1 MKRGTMVTRDMPEAT
16 LPHNREAEESLLG
29 ALLYG
34 GNVSRMA
41 IEQLKPE
48 DFYLGRH
55 QTIFRHIL
63 QLFADEGVIETV
75 LLVDLLEKEEQLEE
89 AGGRDYIQELPKRV
103 RTSGNALEYAHIIKE
118 ASRRRN
124 VINVCHEIEK
134 RARVGK
140 ENSANLI
147 DEAGAEVLRLAE
159 GTDRKHVHTMKKS
172 LEEVFNLVDQR
183 EKGEAPGVLTGFKR
197 LDELTSGL
205 QQTDLVIIAGRPA
218 MGKTTFSLNVA
229 LNAAFRNQIPVAVFS
244 LEMSYDQIAA
254 SMLCNASG
262 VAADRLYK
270 NKLTDQDW
278 DRLIATS
285 TQLSNAPIFIDDSP
299 GLNAMSIRSRARMM
313 HNKHNLGL
321 IVIDYLQLLEM
332 GSGRT
337 ENRQQEISQ
346 ISRSLK
352 QLARELKVPVVTL
365 SQLSRAVESRDNH
378 RPRMSDLRE
387 SGAIEQDADL
397 IMLLYREEYYQ
408 PEKEDA
414 KGMAE
419 VIVAKHRK
427 GQTDNIPLAFRG
439 ETLTFA
445 NPSLPSDAF

>member
-1 MKRGTMVTRDMPEAT
+1 MKRGTMVTENLLEAT
-16 LPHNREAEESLLG
+16 LPHNRDAEESLLG
-29 ALLYG
+29 SLLYG
-34 GNVSRMA
+34 GNLSKIV
-41 IEQLKPE
+41 IDQLNPD
-48 DFYLGRH
+48 DFYLGRN
-55 QTIFRHIL
+55 QTIFRHIV
-63 QLFADEGVIETV
+63 QLFADEGVVETV
-75 LLVDLLEKEEQLEE
+75 LLIDLLEKEGQLEQ
-89 AGGRDYIQELPKRV
+89 AGGREYVQELPKRV
-103 RTSGNALEYAHIIKE
+103 RTSGNTLEYANIVKE
-118 ASRRRN
+118 AARRRG
-124 VINVCHEIEK
+124 VILVCHEIEK
-134 RARVGK
+134 RARLGK
-140 ENSANLI
+140 EESANLI

-159 GTDRKHVHTMKKS
+159 GSDRKNVHTMKKS
-172 LEEVFNLVDQR
+172 LEEVFNLVDKR
-183 EKGEAPGVLTGFKR
+183 EKGEAPGVLTGFKQ
-197 LDELTSGL
+197 LDEMTSGL

-229 LNAAFRNQIPVAVFS
+229 LHAAFRNQVPVAVFS

-262 VAADRLYK
+262 VRADHLYK

-321 IVIDYLQLLEM
+321 IVIDYLQLLEL
-332 GSGRT
+332 GGGRT

-397 IMLLYREEYYQ
+397 IMLLYRDEYYH
-408 PEKEDA
+408 PDKEES
-414 KGMAE
+414 KGLAE
-419 VIVAKHRK
+419 VILAKHRK
-427 GQTDNIPLAFRG
+427 GQTGDIKLSFRG

-445 NPSLPSDAF
+445 NPPLASDTF